1 MHRAPKWRSQLR
13 TRQRARTTLNRP
25 WFEPRHQHAGGVP
38 APPTRDDATP
48 PTTGGPS
55 NDEIPEAPETA
66 AASRGIRAVK
76 P

>member
-13 TRQRARTTLNRP
+13 TRQRARVTLNATWLEVP
-25 WFEPRHQHAGGVP
+25 TPRGP
-38 APPTRDDATP
+38 TLPTTRDEAREV

-55 NDEIPEAPETA
+55 NDDPGEPPETA
-66 AASRGIRAVK
+66 AASRKFSEK